1 MTDTNRGAL
10 AVIDDFA
17 EDYRKYIPQF
27 HAQNRKQF
35 KRMLSELTDARDRF
49 DMLLSAGSALEH
61 GVSGE
66 RIDRLFAAIRACRG
80 EP

>member
-1 MTDTNRGAL
+1 MTDTNRASL
-10 AVIDDFA
+10 ACFEDAISLAANEDNTGLDA
-17 EDYRKYIPQF
+17 ELRT
-27 HAQNRKQF
+27 AC
-35 KRMLSELTDARDRF
+35 DRF
-49 DMLLSAGSALEH
+49 AVLLSAGSALEY